1 VYAASIPNIW
11 VRDVR
16 KSEFGVTKIIATKPL
31 PIKIISV
38 ITLHHVSDE
47 RRIIHGFN
55 NYVIFFT
62 RFNISMLYRS
72 YLSCLCPISW
82 NWFKGFINW
91 GLLFD
96 L

>member
-1 VYAASIPNIW
+1 MYAASIPNIW

-55 NYVIFFT
+55 NYVIFLLDLIF
-62 RFNISMLYRS
+62 RCYIEVICLAYAQYHGADSKDLLMGIY
-72 YLSCLCPISW
+72 YLI
-82 NWFKGFINW
+82 
-91 GLLFD
+91 
-96 L
+96 